1 MRIRSSA
8 ASIAALFVTAGL
20 LAGCTAASPEPVEPP
35 VASAPAPE
43 PAPSATQTA
52 APDLAAL
59 CEQLLPLETVQER
72 FGDESEL
79 LTGRDDSRPDISSW
93 GGLLRGRISCGWG
106 TMENRNVAVTLQR
119 GDNSFFST
127 MRENVEDAPATPR
140 GGDWRYDAFGASV
153 DACETVYWSCQYS
166 LLLGAED
173 DWLEIDLRADHGS
186 TLLPA
191 EEMRE
196 RWDPEVQRIID
207 IADELLDGLPEPVA
221 PSPDCE
227 TLLNDAEASA
237 LIGTDVQET
246 EPGFF
251 FHDMTLLGAG
261 GPTLQDV
268 DHCLWA
274 DYNSGVSVLMTQDP
288 RDLRASA
295 FAAVREEVDG
305 AGGGEHLE
313 IAGADDAWRSCV
325 SGDSRT
331 DCALDL
337 RVGDLWLAV
346 RVDGAD
352 AETVA
357 SAAEQIVA
365 NLRG

>member
-8 ASIAALFVTAGL
+8 ASIAALVVTAGL
-20 LAGCTAASPEPVEPP
+20 LAGCTAAAPEADPP
-35 VASAPAPE
+35 AASTPAPE
-43 PAPSATQTA
+43 PTPSAAPAA

-59 CEQLLPLETVQER
+59 CEQLLPLATVQER
-72 FGDESEL
+72 FGEESEL
-79 LTGRDDSRPDISSW
+79 LTGREDTRPDISAW
-93 GGLLRGRISCGWG
+93 GGLLRGRINCGWG
-106 TMENRNVAVTLQR
+106 TTQDRNVAVTLQR
-119 GDNSFFST
+119 GDNSFFTT
-127 MRENVEDAPATPR
+127 MRDSVEDAPATPR
-140 GGDWRYDAFGASV
+140 GGDWRYDAFGTSV

-166 LLLGAED
+166 LLLGEQD

-191 EEMRE
+191 EEMRA

-207 IADELLDGLPEPVA
+207 AADELLNGLPEPVA

-227 TLLNDAEASA
+227 SLLSDAEASA
-237 LIGTDVQET
+237 LIGTDVQAT

-261 GPTLQDV
+261 GPTLRDV

-274 DYNSGVSVLMTQDP
+274 DYNAGVSVLMTQDP
-288 RDLRASA
+288 QDLRASA
-295 FAAVREEVDG
+295 FATVEERIDG
-305 AGGGEHLE
+305 AGSGEQLE
-313 IAGADDAWRSCV
+313 IAGADDAWRSCITSD
-325 SGDSRT
+325 SGS
-331 DCALDL
+331 DCVVDL
-337 RVGDLWLAV
+337 RVGDLWMSV

-357 SAAEQIVA
+357 SAAEQMLA
-365 NLRG
+365 KLAA